1 MTFES
6 TTTDSD
12 QGNGKV
18 WFNHATP
25 ASATVMYVDNQ
36 SAGGTAID
44 GFVQTWDDSTT
55 TSGNQGTIIVTKDS
69 DPTFFHIFTI
79 DQGTTVTDGTGY
91 DKLTVT
97 HVAGNASNFTDAD
110 AVHVW
115 FSATGSAGSGL
126 SEVVDD
132 TTPQLGGNLDANSFV
147 ITGMDA
153 TATASGVVEL
163 ATDAEVNTGT
173 DTARAVTPANI
184 EAWTGSAQVTTLGT
198 ITTGV
203 WQGTAINQTYLT
215 GQSGTNTGDEAAA
228 SATVAGVVEL
238 ATDAETSTG
247 TDTTRAVTPANVA
260 SLIGTDVQAFDANN
274 ALTDVA
280 QEFTAT
286 QNFNETSLTSTSNAV
301 AWAAASNQV
310 VTHTLTENTTFSAPS
325 GLVAGAFYSLKIVQH
340 ASAAKTVAY
349 NAVFQAAGGT
359 MPTMTVTT
367 SAVDIMTFRSDGTNM
382 YLVGVVQDLS

>member
-1 MTFES
+1 
-6 TTTDSD
+6 
-12 QGNGKV
+12 
-18 WFNHATP
+18 
-25 ASATVMYVDNQ
+25 
-36 SAGGTAID
+36 
-44 GFVQTWDDSTT
+44 
-55 TSGNQGTIIVTKDS
+55 
-69 DPTFFHIFTI
+69 
-79 DQGTTVTDGTGY
+79 
-91 DKLTVT
+91 
-97 HVAGNASNFTDAD
+97 
-110 AVHVW
+110 
-115 FSATGSAGSGL
+115 
-126 SEVVDD
+126 
-132 TTPQLGGNLDANSFV
+132 
-147 ITGMDA
+147 MDA